1 LVTPTFVVH
10 YAHKWAMPDIRDKR
24 YLTDPDAGLTQIN
37 TGENAMPNYLF
48 AYNVMYFFTTAL

>member
-1 LVTPTFVVH
+1 
-10 YAHKWAMPDIRDKR
+10 MPDIRDKR